1 MGIEKLS
8 ATMQNS
14 TTMLAIEAIF
24 GKNIFTDKGNS
35 FCQGDQDKDR
45 FCFMAWITFLLCAVP
60 EWKLIFQCLRKNIIN
75 NISLKKEQK

>member
-35 FCQGDQDKDR
+35 FCQEDQDKDR
-45 FCFMAWITFLLCAVP
+45 FCFMA
-60 EWKLIFQCLRKNIIN
+60 
-75 NISLKKEQK
+75 

>member
-24 GKNIFTDKGNS
+24 GKNIFTNKGNS

-45 FCFMAWITFLLCAVP
+45 FCFMA
-60 EWKLIFQCLRKNIIN
+60 
-75 NISLKKEQK
+75 